1 MASNFFRYKDGI
13 IPNILLLS
21 YIFISYLVGIVLII
35 NPSFLFNLVGLL
47 LLIISLVMSAYV
59 IHEAAHGTIFYS
71 DGANHRCGMVM
82 GWLNG
87 SCFASF
93 ADLRRKHM
101 RHHRDRADIITF
113 DYKLFLNSGPSWVR
127 NLVLLLEWVY
137 IPAVELIMRGY
148 VMILPFVDSNHAK
161 DRERVVGILGVRL
174 IFFTILT
181 WLSWR
186 ALLLYVVAYL
196 TFVTVLR
203 FADCYQ
209 HTYDAI
215 AILAEGCIP
224 GNKIRDRAYEQN
236 NTYSNLVSVRY
247 PFLNMLLLNF
257 SYHNAHHEKPGTPW
271 YRLPSLH
278 LELYGDVSGNIIPM
292 SRLLS
297 GFHKYRVKRILSDD
311 YGKVTSGL
319 QKADGFYGAVGVS
332 FLTAV

>member
-1 MASNFFRYKDGI
+1 MTNNFFRYEDGI
-13 IPNILLLS
+13 IPNTLLLG
-21 YIFISYLVGIVLII
+21 YIFISYLVGILLIV
-35 NPSFLFNLVGLL
+35 NPSFVFNLIGLL
-47 LLIISLVMSAYV
+47 LLIISLVLSAYV

-71 DGANHRCGMVM
+71 VGANHRCAMVM

-101 RHHRDRADIITF
+101 RHHRDRADVITF
-113 DYKLFLNSGPSWVR
+113 DYKAFLRAGPSWLR
-127 NLVLLLEWVY
+127 NLVLFLEWAY
-137 IPAVELIMRGY
+137 IPAVEFIMRGY
-148 VMILPFVDSNHAK
+148 VMILPFIDSTRVA
-161 DRERVVGILGVRL
+161 DRKRIISVLVLRL
-174 IFFTILT
+174 LFFTGLA
-181 WLSWR
+181 WVSLK
-186 ALLLYVVAYL
+186 ALVLYIVAYL
-196 TFVTVLR
+196 IFITVLR
-203 FADCYQ
+203 FADSYQ

-215 AILAEGCIP
+215 AILAEGCVP
-224 GNKIRDRAYEQN
+224 GNKLRDRAYEQN

-247 PFLNMLLLNF
+247 PFLNLLLLNF
-257 SYHNAHHEKPGTPW
+257 SYHNAHHEKPGVPW

-278 LELYGDVSGNIIPM
+278 LELYGDVSENIIPM

-332 FLTAV
+332 FLTAI